1 MNQWMEWSRVANFQR
16 NMIYP
21 TTWYLGG
28 CSSQDDWGFCFSDF
42 WFLTDIFWKK
52 LTLLWTVTRDFGSVD
67 LNGPKDGR
75 PSEYECSFFFRSMSC
90 GFVLGWRHYPGEWVY
105 DLNYCSYKLDLHS
118 RSVFFIFLLCQELNE
133 DIEAS
138 IPFIVYI
145 HIYTLYETVWGSFEV
160 CCLAV
165 S

>member
-1 MNQWMEWSRVANFQR
+1 
-16 NMIYP
+16 MI
-21 TTWYLGG
+21 LGRLFITG
-28 CSSQDDWGFCFSDF
+28 WLGILFFGFLISDRH
-42 WFLTDIFWKK
+42 FLKK
-52 LTLLWTVTRDFGSVD
+52 TNTSVNGKTRDFGSVD

-145 HIYTLYETVWGSFEV
+145 HIYIHCMRQFGGLLRFAVWQCPNSFIQ
-160 CCLAV
+160 
-165 S
+165 

>member
-1 MNQWMEWSRVANFQR
+1 
-16 NMIYP
+16 MIVGRLFV
-21 TTWYLGG
+21 TGWLGIL
-28 CSSQDDWGFCFSDF
+28 FLDF

-52 LTLLWTVTRDFGSVD
+52 LTFLWTVKLVILAQWISMGQRMADQV
-67 LNGPKDGR
+67 NMNAV
-75 PSEYECSFFFRSMSC
+75 FFFRSMSC
-90 GFVLGWRHYPGEWVY
+90 GFVLEWRHYPGEWVY

-118 RSVFFIFLLCQELNE
+118 RSVFFIFLLCQELSE

-145 HIYTLYETVWGSFEV
+145 YIYIYIHTLYETVWGSFEV